1 VYNPARL
8 ERLREKEHYEMKT
21 TFLRF
26 ALLALGACT
35 ASAGSI
41 CPAGS
46 GANPFPHSPD
56 VAGTGCNVV
65 ITINANRTT
74 TVTITDPTPY
84 EISEDVLV
92 GVRNNSS
99 SSVPSFS
106 LTGSGIFGLEGDG
119 ICTFTFVGSSY
130 CTASQ
135 HAGTDPGDYYGPN
148 TTFAITNSNTGTVNF
163 TTPIPAGGSDYFSLE
178 GVPSI
183 NLAVTV
189 APSTGTPAAAGAP
202 ALSFWAILLLA
213 SMLMG
218 YSLWAMKKQ
227 RRHQE

>member
-1 VYNPARL
+1 VLRWSQPGGRNAAAFLLSPAN
-8 ERLREKEHYEMKT
+8 
-21 TFLRF
+21 
-26 ALLALGACT
+26 
-35 ASAGSI
+35 
-41 CPAGS
+41 AGS

-65 ITINANRTT
+65 ITINADRTT
-74 TVTITDPTPY
+74 TVTITDATPY

-119 ICTFTFVGSSY
+119 MCIYTFVGSSY
-130 CTASQ
+130 CTATQ
-135 HAGTDPGDYYGPN
+135 RAGTDPGDYYGPN

-178 GVPSI
+178 GVPSV

-189 APSTGTPAAAGAP
+189 APSTTPTAAGAP

>member
-1 VYNPARL
+1 
-8 ERLREKEHYEMKT
+8 MKT
-21 TFLRF
+21 TFLSF

-41 CPAGS
+41 CPAAG
-46 GANPFPHSPD
+46 GANTFPHAPD
-56 VAGTGCNVV
+56 PDGTGCNVV
-65 ITINANRTT
+65 ITINADRTT

-84 EISEDVLV
+84 EQSEDVLV

-99 SSVPSFS
+99 SSVPSFT
-106 LTGSGIFGLEGDG
+106 LTGSSIFGLEGDG
-119 ICTFTFVGSSY
+119 ICIYTFVGSSY
-130 CTASQ
+130 CTAAQ
-135 HAGTDPGDYYGPN
+135 VAGTDPGDYYGPN

-178 GVPSI
+178 GVPSV

-189 APSTGTPAAAGAP
+189 APSTTPTAAGAP

>member
-1 VYNPARL
+1 
-8 ERLREKEHYEMKT
+8 MKT
-21 TFLRF
+21 TL
-26 ALLALGACT
+26 LSLALMALGVCT

-41 CPAGS
+41 CPAAG
-46 GANPFPHSPD
+46 GVNPFTHAPD
-56 VAGTGCNVV
+56 PAATGCNVV
-65 ITINANRTT
+65 ITINADRTT

-84 EISEDVLV
+84 EQSEDVLV
-92 GVRNNSS
+92 GVKNNSS

-106 LTGSGIFGLEGDG
+106 LTGSGIFGLESDG
-119 ICTFTFVGSSY
+119 ICTFTFVGSGY
-130 CTASQ
+130 CSGAVYLS
-135 HAGTDPGDYYGPN
+135 DPGDYYGPN
-148 TTFAITNSNTGTVNF
+148 TTFTITNSNTGTVHF